1 MESDT
6 IACHKLMK
14 VSYHDEK
21 EILNLPVFLLLEKT
35 HGKICLVSEV
45 TVFLIFNYHSFPQK
59 IFTHPVCD
67 HKTLLDFKIVDQSQY
82 TALPF

>member
-35 HGKICLVSEV
+35 HGKICLNSVRSYSFSYFKLSLISSEN
-45 TVFLIFNYHSFPQK
+45 IYSS
-59 IFTHPVCD
+59 CMW
-67 HKTLLDFKIVDQSQY
+67 S
-82 TALPF
+82 